1 MTEQKENIIVD
12 LSFQFALDVIRF
24 AEDLERLRKFSVS
37 NQLFR
42 SSTSVGA
49 NIREAQHAE
58 SKADFIHKMK
68 LAAKELEESVYWLQ
82 LCASLPQYP
91 DSTALLEQATSI
103 GKVLSK
109 IIGTSK
115 RSLQSKEIQPQRTD
129 TSGDNHQYIDSSAH
143 RHINPSSH

>member
-24 AEDLERLRKFSVS
+24 TEELERMRKFSMS

-42 SSTSVGA
+42 SGTSVGA

-68 LAAKELEESVYWLQ
+68 LAAKELEESKYWLQ
-82 LCASLPQYP
+82 LCGSLPQYP
-91 DSTALLEQATSI
+91 DSAALLEQASSI

-115 RSLQSKEIQPQRTD
+115 RSQQNKEIHPQRTG
-129 TSGDNHQYIDSSAH
+129 TAGVNLQHISSSADI
-143 RHINPSSH
+143 HINPSSH

>member
-24 AEDLERLRKFSVS
+24 TEDLERLRKFSMS

-42 SSTSVGA
+42 SGTSVGA

-58 SKADFIHKMK
+58 SRADFIHKMK
-68 LAAKELEESVYWLQ
+68 LAAKELEEFVYWLQ

-91 DSTALLEQATSI
+91 DAAALLEQAASI

-115 RSLQSKEIQPQRTD
+115 RSLQNKEIHPQRTAVF
-129 TSGDNHQYIDSSAH
+129 GDNHQHISSSAH
-143 RHINPSSH
+143 LHINPSSH